1 MNAQLLE
8 FFNLIMKA
16 PMPYRL
22 LLAMVFAA
30 LTISLPASADTMV
43 TRTGPASS
51 IVSNAIWV
59 GDHLYLSGEIATPTK
74 PEGKP
79 EAKPVITGDT
89 QTQAISTLK
98 AIQNSL
104 QQQGLDMAD
113 IVQMRVYLVGD
124 PRLGG
129 KMDFAG
135 WNQAYRQFFGTP
147 EQANKP
153 VRTTVQVAALA
164 LPEALVEIEVMAVNT
179 GKTCATGQTPCK
191 AIGQAASGLQRGSC
205 RQQNLPGCRP
215 ARPFANAVKT
225 RQILL

>member
-1 MNAQLLE
+1 MNVQLQK
-8 FFNLIMKA
+8 FFNLIMKD
-16 PMPYRL
+16 PMSYRL
-22 LLAMVFAA
+22 LLAMIFAA
-30 LTISLPASADTMV
+30 LTISPSAVADTRI

-51 IVSNAIWV
+51 IVSNSIWV

-79 EAKPVITGDT
+79 EGKPVITGDT

-104 QQQGLDMAD
+104 QQQGLDIAD

-164 LPEALVEIEVMAVNT
+164 LPEALVEIEVMAV
-179 GKTCATGQTPCK
+179 KTDKACTTGQTPCK
-191 AIGQAASGLQRGSC
+191 AIGQATSGLQRGSC
-205 RQQNLPGCRP
+205 RQQNLSGCRP
-215 ARPFANAVKT
+215 ARPFVNAVKT